1 MNELTNKK
9 TAKLFIRGFLEAKK
23 NEDKDDNSVFYV
35 KEILN
40 LEFADNE
47 ELLEYIKGAISIL
60 NKAKEEI
67 ETELNI
73 L

>member
-47 ELLEYIKGAISIL
+47 ELLEYIKAAISIL

>member
-1 MNELTNKK
+1 MLN
-9 TAKLFIRGFLEAKK
+9 I
-23 NEDKDDNSVFYV
+23 
-35 KEILN
+35 IL
-40 LEFADNE
+40 NE
-47 ELLEYIKGAISIL
+47 ELLEYIKGAISIS